1 MFRRLCV
8 SAVMLGVLVVTAGCH
23 NSQQAAPSTITHTAT
38 ATATAS
44 SSTSCAPT
52 PSWLAGGV
60 VPTGGPSPDTWAHL
74 DTHPKATNFDAC
86 QKGLGYAILAG
97 QNGDRDRPAGTGSSL
112 FEALAIFVDGKL
124 SAIRPYEFREI
135 RISSATPDRIVAS
148 VDTRSSGVEQ
158 PAWKNVTF
166 TVSDGTVTA
175 TPDLDVIADGRLW
188 LELSPQTPTT
198 TTTGAAGPLIDRG
211 SYRMLPASQFADG
224 GPGST
229 FGFALPS
236 GNVICSGTS
245 TSLLC
250 ETKFSVPVPLEDTC
264 GVYDRQDETNA
275 TMFGWAD
282 FDKPVCASLVQG
294 AYRQVGATLNYGTA
308 VTWNP
313 RPDLTIVCYSR
324 SAGLACEN
332 PHGYGF
338 TLARQGFT
346 RYRVG

>member
-1 MFRRLCV
+1 M
-8 SAVMLGVLVVTAGCH
+8 AVIVAAVVLVAGCH
-23 NSQQAAPSTITHTAT
+23 SSQGAEPSTITRTAT

-52 PSWLAGGV
+52 PSWLAGSV
-60 VPTGGPSPDTWAHL
+60 VPTGGPSPDTWGHL

-124 SAIRPYEFREI
+124 STIRPYEFREI

-158 PAWKNVTF
+158 PAWKSATF
-166 TVSDGTVTA
+166 TVSGGTVTA
-175 TPDLDVIADGRLW
+175 TPDLDTIADGRLW
-188 LELSPQTPTT
+188 LELSPQTPATT
-198 TTTGAAGPLIDRG
+198 TTTAAGPVFDRG

-250 ETKFSVPVPLEDTC
+250 ETKFSVPVPLDDTC

-282 FDKPVCASLVQG
+282 FDKPVCASLLQG
-294 AYRQVGATLNYGTA
+294 AYRQVGATLPYGTA
-308 VTWNP
+308 VTWQP
-313 RPDLTIVCYSR
+313 RPNLTIVCYSR

-332 PHGYGF
+332 PNGYGF
-338 TLARQGFT
+338 TLAREGFT